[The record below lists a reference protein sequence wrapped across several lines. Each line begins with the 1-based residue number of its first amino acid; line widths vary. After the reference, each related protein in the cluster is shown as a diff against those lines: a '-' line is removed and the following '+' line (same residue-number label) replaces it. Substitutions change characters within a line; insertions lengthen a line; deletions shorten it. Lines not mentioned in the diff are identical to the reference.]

1 MVELLLA
8 LFVDGCK
15 EDFNVL
21 VVTSSCFKFVTFF
34 DPPQPG
40 RDEGDLLRE
49 HETERRRVKGLKVD
63 VWEG

>member
-34 DPPQPG
+34 EPPQPG
-40 RDEGDLLRE
+40 RDEGE
-49 HETERRRVKGLKVD
+49 SF
-63 VWEG
+63 EGTRNWNEEGGND